1 MAVRKRIIECVLSPE
16 SVDSAIKE
24 LQDYKDELQDK
35 HKQLVD
41 RLAKIGIKVAEER
54 YAEASAGSIE
64 AGKMTAPDSAVP
76 TLEIT
81 TEDGGLTA
89 VIQISGHDVT
99 FIEFGSGV
107 HFNAGYAGKPAT
119 TNAGKFGYTIG
130 GYGTGLGLHEAWH
143 YGSGK
148 ISYGTPAADATGK
161 IEEEIKNQIRK
172 VVREIYG

>member
-64 AGKMTAPDSAVP
+64 PGKMTAPDSAVP
-76 TLEIT
+76 ALEIT

-89 VIQISGHDVT
+89 VIQITGRDVT
-99 FIEFGSGV
+99 FIEFGSGI
-107 HFNAGYAGKPAT
+107 HFNGHGGEPAT
-119 TNAGKFGYTIG
+119 KNAEKFGYTIG
-130 GYGTGLGLHEAWH
+130 GYGTGLGLHHKWH

-148 ISYGTPAADATGK
+148 VSWGTPAADATGK
-161 IEEEIKNQIRK
+161 IELEIKNEIRK
-172 VVREIYG
+172 VVKEIYG

>member
-41 RLAKIGIKVAEER
+41 RLARVGLKVASVA
-54 YAEASAGSIE
+54 YSEASAGSIGE
-64 AGKMTAPDSAVP
+64 EMDGPDSAVP
-76 TLEIT
+76 ALEIT

-99 FIEFGSGV
+99 FIEFGSGI
-107 HFNAGYAGKPAT
+107 HFNGHGGEPAT
-119 TNAGKFGYTIG
+119 TNAEKFGYTIG
-130 GYGTGLGLHEAWH
+130 GYGSGLGLHEAWH
-143 YGSGK
+143 YGNGK

>member
-64 AGKMTAPDSAVP
+64 PGKMTAPDSAVP
-76 TLEIT
+76 ALEIT

-99 FIEFGSGV
+99 FIEFGSGI
-107 HFNAGYAGKPAT
+107 HFNGHGGEPAT
-119 TNAGKFGYTIG
+119 KNAEKFGYTIG

>member
-1 MAVRKRIIECVLSPE
+1 MSVRKKIIECVLSPE

-41 RLAKIGIKVAEER
+41 RLAKAGLKVASVA
-54 YAEASAGSIE
+54 YSEASAGSIGE
-64 AGKMTAPDSAVP
+64 EMDGPDSAVP
-76 TLEIT
+76 ALEIT

-99 FIEFGSGV
+99 FIEFGSGI
-107 HFNAGYAGKPAT
+107 HFNRAYAGKPAT
-119 TNAGKFGYTIG
+119 TNAEKFGYTIG

-143 YGSGK
+143 YGNGK

-161 IEEEIKNQIRK
+161 IELEIKNEIRK
-172 VVREIYG
+172 VVKEIYG

>member
-16 SVDSAIKE
+16 SVDSAMKE

-54 YAEASAGSIE
+54 YAEASAGSIGE
-64 AGKMTAPDSAVP
+64 EMDGPDSAVP
-76 TLEIT
+76 ALEIT

-99 FIEFGSGV
+99 FIEFGSGI
-107 HFNAGYAGKPAT
+107 HFNEGYAGKPAT
-119 TNAGKFGYTIG
+119 TNAEKFGYTIG

-143 YGSGK
+143 YGNGK

-172 VVREIYG
+172 VVKEIYG

>member
-35 HKQLVD
+35 HKQLVE

-64 AGKMTAPDSAVP
+64 AGKMTSPDSAVP

-99 FIEFGSGV
+99 FIEFGSGI
-107 HFNAGYAGKPAT
+107 HFNGHGGEPAT
-119 TNAGKFGYTIG
+119 KNAEKFGYTIG
-130 GYGTGLGLHEAWH
+130 GYGTGLGLHHKWH
-143 YGSGK
+143 YGNSK
-148 ISYGTPAADATGK
+148 VSWGTPAADATGK

-172 VVREIYG
+172 VVKEIYG

>member
-1 MAVRKRIIECVLSPE
+1 MSVKKRIIECVLSPE

-41 RLAKIGIKVAEER
+41 RLAKAGLKVASVA
-54 YAEASAGSIE
+54 YSEASAGSIGE
-64 AGKMTAPDSAVP
+64 EMDGPDSAVP
-76 TLEIT
+76 ALEIT

-99 FIEFGSGV
+99 FIEFGSGI
-107 HFNAGYAGKPAT
+107 HFNRAYAGKPAT
-119 TNAGKFGYTIG
+119 TNAEKFGYTIG

-143 YGSGK
+143 YGNGK

-161 IEEEIKNQIRK
+161 IELEIKNEIRK
-172 VVREIYG
+172 VVKEIYG

>member
-1 MAVRKRIIECVLSPE
+1 MPVRKRIIECVLSPE
-16 SVDSAIKE
+16 SVDSAIKG
-24 LQDYKDELQDK
+24 LQNYKDELQDK

-41 RLAKIGIKVAEER
+41 RLAKAGLKVASVA
-54 YAEASAGSIE
+54 YSEASAGSIGE
-64 AGKMTAPDSAVP
+64 EMDGPDSAVP
-76 TLEIT
+76 ALEIT

-99 FIEFGSGV
+99 FIEFGSGI
-107 HFNAGYAGKPAT
+107 HFNRAYAGKPAT
-119 TNAGKFGYTIG
+119 TNAEKFGYTIG

-143 YGSGK
+143 YGNGK